1 MKSTFYA
8 AFLFLVFHAG
18 LSDASDTKSSMT
30 PQKIPLNTITNKKLP
45 FSIAVAM
52 STLTPIASV
61 RTKGGEEIKLY
72 KISEKY
78 GECDEGEVSMKADH
92 CPRSSILISTMLD
105 REGGSQFK
113 LYKTPA
119 HLNWLMPETQLAE
132 SFRDGKTDMPY
143 QGTLLVCEKFL
154 APEGKVNW
162 RFVEYQ
168 LRVTHFDRVELFR
181 MPDLHRY
188 THCALPEA
196 L

>member
-1 MKSTFYA
+1 MKFTFYA

-18 LSDASDTKSSMT
+18 ISDAGDTKSPMT
-30 PQKIPLNTITNKKLP
+30 PQKIPLSSITNKKLP
-45 FSIAVAM
+45 FSIAMAM

-78 GECDEGEVSMKADH
+78 GECEEGEVSMKADH

-105 REGGSQFK
+105 REGGSQFQ

-119 HLNWLMPETQLAE
+119 RLNWLMPDTKLPD
-132 SFRDGKTDMPY
+132 SLHDGKTDTPY
-143 QGTLLVCEKFL
+143 QGTLLACEKFP
-154 APEGKVNW
+154 APGGKVHW

-181 MPDLHRY
+181 IPDQHRY
-188 THCALPEA
+188 AHCALPAAE
-196 L
+196 